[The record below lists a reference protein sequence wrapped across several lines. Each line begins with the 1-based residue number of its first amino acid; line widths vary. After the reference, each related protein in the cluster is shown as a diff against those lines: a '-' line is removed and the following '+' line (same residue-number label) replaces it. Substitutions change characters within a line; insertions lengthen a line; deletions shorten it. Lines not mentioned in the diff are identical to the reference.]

1 VCVSLHSPEADGK
14 WHRYF
19 AKWITIAVLIG
30 IVCGLSA
37 LALFEAIR
45 IISQLTLGDIA
56 GYSPP
61 FAGGEGGPTNLVI
74 PTTRYLIPVVTA
86 LGGLA
91 GGLLIYF
98 LAPEAAGVGTDAAI
112 KAFHRGGANIRS
124 RTPILKLL
132 TSAITIG
139 TGGTSGR
146 EGPIA
151 QIGAGAGSAISNLF
165 KLDKRSREIA
175 LAAGLGAGIASIF
188 KAPLAGAI
196 ISAEIFYTRDFEV
209 DALIPGFV
217 ASVVGYSIVG
227 YAIGWQPIFT
237 TNVSPIEFRNPLSL
251 PFYAFL
257 GILCALLTRML
268 IKIYYPT
275 TATFQK
281 WKVPLYVK
289 TMIGGL
295 ATGVIGM
302 FFLSVLGTG
311 YGWTQIALDGNFS
324 LFPPLLILGAIVAE
338 MFSLSFTLGSGG
350 SGGIF
355 GPSIVIGGLIGTTVG
370 YGLNLVFPAIVPNP
384 SDFAI
389 VGMMA
394 FFAADG
400 KAPISTIVLVA
411 EMSGGYGLLAPSMF
425 AVAPAFLLSGDRSV
439 FPSQVPT
446 RFESPAHSEEFEA
459 LELERT
465 LVQDVMVKNPPSV
478 KPEDNMD
485 TVQQIMT
492 ENTLDMIPVAGPQ
505 HKLVGV
511 IRTDDL
517 RKIPEEKRR
526 ETSARAAMRIQ
537 YYSCRANDDL
547 YGALRPMMVNNI
559 GSLPVVSDNESKT
572 LVGIITRRDI
582 GRFIQTE
589 DLKIKSLTAQTGQDS
604 RT

>member
-1 VCVSLHSPEADGK
+1 MSMRSATENEK

-19 AKWITIAVLIG
+19 AKWITISVIVG
-30 IVCGLSA
+30 VVCGLSA
-37 LALFEAIR
+37 LALLEAIR
-45 IISQLTLGDIA
+45 IITQLTLTGIA

-61 FAGGEGGPTNLVI
+61 LAGGEGGTSDLVLPTVRYFI
-74 PTTRYLIPVVTA
+74 PIVTA

-91 GGLLIYF
+91 VGLLIYF
-98 LAPEAAGVGTDAAI
+98 FVPEAAGVGTDVAI
-112 KAFHRGGANIRS
+112 RAFHRQGGKIRS
-124 RTPILKLL
+124 RVPALKLL

-151 QIGAGAGSAISNLF
+151 QIGAVAGSAIANLLR
-165 KLDKRSREIA
+165 LDKRSLEIA

-188 KAPLAGAI
+188 KAPLAGGI

-237 TNVSPIEFRNPLSL
+237 TSVSPLEFRNPLSL
-251 PFYAFL
+251 PFYALL
-257 GILCALLTRML
+257 GVLCAIFTRLL

-275 TATFQK
+275 TNTFRR
-281 WKVPLYVK
+281 WKAPLYVK
-289 TMIGGL
+289 TAVGGL
-295 ATGVIGM
+295 ATGLIGM
-302 FFLSVLGTG
+302 AIPSVLGTG
-311 YGWTQIALDGNFS
+311 YGWTQIALDKNFL
-324 LFPPLLILGAIVAE
+324 LFPPLLILAAVIAE
-338 MFSLSFTLGSGG
+338 MFALSFTLGSGG

-355 GPSIVIGGLIGTTVG
+355 GPSIVIGGLLGASVG
-370 YGLNLVFPAIVPNP
+370 YGLNLIFPSVVPNP

-425 AVAPAFLLSGDRSV
+425 AVAPAFLLSGERSV

-446 RFESPAHSEEFEA
+446 RFDSPAHAEEFEA

-465 LVQDVMVKNPPSV
+465 LVSDLMIQDPPSV
-478 KPEDNMD
+478 TREESLAVAARRMSETRIDA
-485 TVQQIMT
+485 
-492 ENTLDMIPVAGPQ
+492 IPVVGAN
-505 HKLVGV
+505 HRLVGV
-511 IRTDDL
+511 ITEKDIREVT
-517 RKIPEEKRR
+517 EERR
-526 ETSARAAMRIQ
+526 GEVSVSAVIKSQ
-537 YYSCRANDDL
+537 FTHCKPNDDL
-547 YGALRPMMVNNI
+547 YAALRSMILANA
-559 GSLPVVSDNESKT
+559 GSIPVVSDEESMI
-572 LVGIITRRDI
+572 LVGVITRSDI
-582 GRFIQTE
+582 GHLIT
-589 DLKIKSLTAQTGQDS
+589 KTAPDTHDA
-604 RT
+604 RLPR

>member
-1 VCVSLHSPEADGK
+1 MGEDEK
-14 WHRYF
+14 WHQYF
-19 AKWITIAVLIG
+19 AKWISIAVMIG
-30 IVCGLSA
+30 VVCGLSA
-37 LALFEAIR
+37 LALLETIR
-45 IISQLTLGDIA
+45 LVTQATLTSIA
-56 GYSPP
+56 GYTPP
-61 FAGGEGGPTNLVI
+61 LAGGEGGSSSLVL
-74 PTTRYLIPVVTA
+74 PATRYFIPIVTA

-91 GGLLIYF
+91 GGLIIYF
-98 LAPEAAGVGTDAAI
+98 FAPEAAGVGTDAAI
-112 KAFHRGGANIRS
+112 NAFHRGSANIRS
-124 RTPILKLL
+124 RVPLIKLL

-151 QIGAGAGSAISNLF
+151 QIGAGAGSALSNLF

-227 YAIGWQPIFT
+227 YAIGWQPIFS
-237 TNVSPIEFRNPLSL
+237 TNVSPIEFRNPFSL
-251 PFYAFL
+251 PFYAVL
-257 GILCALLTRML
+257 GVLCALLTRML

-275 TATFQK
+275 TSMFQK

-289 TMIGGL
+289 TAIGGL
-295 ATGVIGM
+295 ATGLIGM

-311 YGWTQIALDGNFS
+311 YGWAQIALDGNFS
-324 LFPPLLILGAIVAE
+324 LFPPLLILAAVVAE

-350 SGGIF
+350 SGGVF
-355 GPSIVIGGLIGTTVG
+355 GPSIVIGGLLGTTVG

-446 RFESPAHSEEFEA
+446 RFESPAHAEEFEA

-465 LVQDVMVKNPPSV
+465 PVKDVMTQNPHSV
-478 KPEDNMD
+478 RPDDTME
-485 TVQQIMT
+485 TVQRVMI
-492 ENTLDMIPVAGPQ
+492 ENALDMVPVMDPQ
-505 HKLVGV
+505 HRLVGV
-511 IRTDDL
+511 IRTEDFG
-517 RKIPEEKRR
+517 KVPEEKRR
-526 ETSARAAMRIQ
+526 ETNATAAMRVQ
-537 YYSCRANDDL
+537 FYSCRENDDL
-547 YGALRPMMVNNI
+547 YGALRPMMVANI
-559 GSLPVVSDNESKT
+559 GTLPVVSDNNSRT
-572 LVGIITRRDI
+572 LVGIITKRDI
-582 GRFIQTE
+582 GRFIQTA
-589 DLKIKSLTAQTGQDS
+589 DLKANSLTAQTGQDAKK
-604 RT
+604 

>member
-1 VCVSLHSPEADGK
+1 MHDLEGGGK

-37 LALFEAIR
+37 LALLEAIR
-45 IISQLTLGDIA
+45 IMTQVTLGYIA
-56 GYSPP
+56 GYTPP
-61 FAGGEGGPTNLVI
+61 LAGGEGGPTNLVL
-74 PTTRYLIPVVTA
+74 PARTYLIPAVTA
-86 LGGLA
+86 LGGLL
-91 GGLLIYF
+91 GGLIIYF

-124 RTPILKLL
+124 RVPFIKLI

-151 QIGAGAGSAISNLF
+151 QIGAGAGSALSNLLR
-165 KLDKRSREIA
+165 LDKRSREIM

-237 TNVSPIEFRNPLSL
+237 TNVSPTEFRNPLSL
-251 PFYAFL
+251 PFYALL
-257 GILCALLTRML
+257 GVLCALLTRML
-268 IKIYYPT
+268 IRIYHPM
-275 TATFQK
+275 TAAFGR
-281 WKVPLYVK
+281 WKVPLYIK
-289 TMIGGL
+289 TTVGGL
-295 ATGVIGM
+295 ATGLIGISV
-302 FFLSVLGTG
+302 LSVLGTG
-311 YGWTQIALDGNFS
+311 YGWTQIALNGTFS
-324 LFPPLLILGAIVAE
+324 QFPPMLILAAVLAE
-338 MFSLSFTLGSGG
+338 MVSLSFTLGSGG

-355 GPSIVIGGLIGTTVG
+355 GPSIVIGGLLGTVVG
-370 YGLNLVFPAIVPNP
+370 YGLNLIVPSIVPNP

-425 AVAPAFLLSGDRSV
+425 AVAPAFLLSGDQSV

-446 RFESPAHSEEFEA
+446 RFESPAHAEEFEA

-465 LVQDVMVKNPPSV
+465 PVREVMLHDPPSV
-478 KPEDNMD
+478 APE
-485 TVQQIMT
+485 TSLVVVQDKME
-492 ENTLDMIPVAGPQ
+492 ENNLDVMPIVDKRN
-505 HKLVGV
+505 KLVGV
-511 IRTDDL
+511 IRVEDL
-517 RKIPEEKRR
+517 NMVPEEKRS
-526 ETSARAAMRIQ
+526 ETIAKAVMRVRFT
-537 YYSCRANDDL
+537 YCRANDDL
-547 YGALRPMMVNNI
+547 YGALRPMIISNFASI
-559 GSLPVVSDNESKT
+559 PVVSEAESMM
-572 LVGIITRRDI
+572 LVGIITRGDI
-582 GRFIQTE
+582 GRFVKTVAPKV
-589 DLKIKSLTAQTGQDS
+589 DDARRGD
-604 RT
+604 

>member
-1 VCVSLHSPEADGK
+1 MHRLRDDEQ

-19 AKWITIAVLIG
+19 AKWTSIAVIIG

-37 LALFEAIR
+37 LALLETIR
-45 IISQLTLGDIA
+45 LVTMGTLSLIA
-56 GYSPP
+56 GYTPP
-61 FAGGEGGPTNLVI
+61 LAGGEGGPSNLVL
-74 PTTRYLIPVVTA
+74 PATRYLIPVVTA

-91 GGLLIYF
+91 GGLIIYF
-98 LAPEAAGVGTDAAI
+98 FAPEAAGVGTDAAI
-112 KAFHRGGANIRS
+112 NAFHRSGAKIRS
-124 RTPILKLL
+124 RVPLIKLL

-151 QIGAGAGSAISNLF
+151 QIGAGAGSALANLF

-237 TNVSPIEFRNPLSL
+237 TNVSPLEFRNPFSL
-251 PFYAFL
+251 PFYAVL
-257 GILCALLTRML
+257 GVLCALLTRGL
-268 IKIYYPT
+268 IRIYYST
-275 TATFQK
+275 TSMFRK

-289 TMIGGL
+289 TMVGGL
-295 ATGVIGM
+295 ATGLIGM
-302 FFLSVLGTG
+302 FFLSVVGTG
-311 YGWTQIALDGNFS
+311 YGWTQIALNGNFS
-324 LFPPLLILGAIVAE
+324 LFPPILILAAVVAE

-350 SGGIF
+350 SGGVF
-355 GPSIVIGGLIGTTVG
+355 GPSIVIGGLLGTTVG
-370 YGLNLVFPAIVPNP
+370 YGLNMVFPAIVPNP

-439 FPSQVPT
+439 FPSQVPS
-446 RFESPAHSEEFEA
+446 RFESPAHREEFEA

-465 LVQDVMVKNPPSV
+465 LVRDVMIQNPKLV
-478 KPEDNMD
+478 APEDMMD
-485 TVQQIMT
+485 IVQRVMT
-492 ENTLDMIPVAGPQ
+492 ENSLDMVPVVGSQ
-505 HKLVGV
+505 RKLVGV
-511 IRTDDL
+511 IRTEDL
-517 RKIPEEKRR
+517 RKVPEEKRR
-526 ETSARAAMRIQ
+526 ETSAKAAMRVK

-547 YGALRPMMVNNI
+547 YGALRPMMVANI
-559 GSLPVVSDNESKT
+559 GSIPVVSDDGSKT
-572 LVGIITRRDI
+572 LVGIISRRDI
-582 GRFIQTE
+582 GRFIE
-589 DLKIKSLTAQTGQDS
+589 NADLKESNLTAQTGQDAKK
-604 RT
+604 

>member
-1 VCVSLHSPEADGK
+1 MRSDETDDK

-19 AKWITIAVLIG
+19 AKWITIAILIG

-37 LALFEAIR
+37 LALLEVIR
-45 IISQLTLGDIA
+45 IMTQVTLGYIA
-56 GYSPP
+56 GYTPP
-61 FAGGEGGPTNLVI
+61 FAGGEGGPANLVL
-74 PTTRYLIPVVTA
+74 PARRYLIPAVTA

-91 GGLLIYF
+91 GGLIIYF
-98 LAPEAAGVGTDAAI
+98 FAPEAAGVGTDAAI

-124 RTPILKLL
+124 RVPLIKLL

-151 QIGAGAGSAISNLF
+151 QIGAGAGSALANLF

-237 TNVSPIEFRNPLSL
+237 TNVSPTEFRNPFSL
-251 PFYAFL
+251 PFYALL
-257 GILCALLTRML
+257 GVLCAILTRVL
-268 IKIYYPT
+268 IRIYYT
-275 TATFQK
+275 TTSTFRK

-289 TMIGGL
+289 TTVGGL
-295 ATGVIGM
+295 ATGLIGLI
-302 FFLSVLGTG
+302 FLSVLGTG

-324 LFPPLLILGAIVAE
+324 LFPPLLILAAVVAE

-350 SGGIF
+350 SGGVF
-355 GPSIVIGGLIGTTVG
+355 GPSIVIGGLLGTTVG
-370 YGLNLVFPAIVPNP
+370 YGLNMVFPAVVPNP

-446 RFESPAHSEEFEA
+446 RFESPAHAEEFEA

-465 LVQDVMVKNPPSV
+465 LVRDVMVKNPPAV
-478 KPEDNMD
+478 TPEDSLD
-485 TVQQIMT
+485 VVERVMT
-492 ENTLDMIPVAGPQ
+492 ENALEMIPVAGPH

-511 IRTDDL
+511 IGGEDL
-517 RKIPEEKRR
+517 RKMLQEKRDG
-526 ETSARAAMRIQ
+526 TSVKAVMRVQ
-537 YYSCRANDDL
+537 YSYCRANDDL
-547 YGALRPMMVNNI
+547 YGALRPMMVTNV
-559 GSLPVVSDNESKT
+559 GSLPVVSDNDSMT

-582 GRFIQTE
+582 GRFIKTA
-589 DLKIKSLTAQTGQDS
+589 DLNGNNARHSDQA
-604 RT
+604 

>member
-1 VCVSLHSPEADGK
+1 MHSQEGDGK

-30 IVCGLSA
+30 IVCGLNA
-37 LALFEAIR
+37 LALLEAIR
-45 IISQLTLGDIA
+45 IISQSTLGYIA
-56 GYSPP
+56 GYTPP
-61 FAGGEGGPTNLVI
+61 LAGGEGGPANLVL
-74 PTTRYLIPVVTA
+74 PATRYLIPLVTG

-91 GGLLIYF
+91 GGLLIYY

-112 KAFHRGGANIRS
+112 RAFHRGGANIRS
-124 RTPILKLL
+124 RIPALKLI

-151 QIGAGAGSAISNLF
+151 QIGAGAGSAISNLLR
-165 KLDKRSREIA
+165 LDKRSREIA
-175 LAAGLGAGIASIF
+175 LAAGLGAGIAAIF

-227 YAIGWQPIFT
+227 YTIGWQPIFA
-237 TNVSPIEFRNPLSL
+237 TNVSPTEFRNPLSL
-251 PFYAFL
+251 PFYAML
-257 GILCALLTRML
+257 GIICALATRLL
-268 IKIYYPT
+268 IRIYYPT
-275 TATFQK
+275 TAAFSK
-281 WKVPLYVK
+281 WKVPIYVK
-289 TMIGGL
+289 TTVGGV

-311 YGWTQIALDGNFS
+311 YGWTQIALNGNFS
-324 LFPPLLILGAIVAE
+324 LFPPLIILAAVVAE

-350 SGGIF
+350 SGGVF
-355 GPSIVIGGLIGTTVG
+355 GPSIVIGGLLGTSVG

-425 AVAPAFLLSGDRSV
+425 AVAPAFLLSGDKSV
-439 FPSQVPT
+439 FPSQVST
-446 RFESPAHSEEFEA
+446 RFESPAHAEEFEA

-465 LVQDVMVKNPPSV
+465 QVADMMTLNPPTV
-478 KPEDNMD
+478 TVEDSID
-485 TVQQIMT
+485 VAQRRMT
-492 ENTLDMIPVAGPQ
+492 ENSMDMLPVVDSQ
-505 HKLVGV
+505 KKLVGV
-511 IRTDDL
+511 VTLPNLLKIVDEHRSGTAVRTIMKVQL
-517 RKIPEEKRR
+517 VHCKPG
-526 ETSARAAMRIQ
+526 
-537 YYSCRANDDL
+537 DDL
-547 YGALRPMMVNNI
+547 YAALRPMIIENI
-559 GSLPVVSDNESKT
+559 GSIPVVSDDET
-572 LVGIITRRDI
+572 MRVVGIIRRRDI
-582 GRFIQTE
+582 GRLI
-589 DLKIKSLTAQTGQDS
+589 DRNVSDY
-604 RT
+604 

>member
-1 VCVSLHSPEADGK
+1 MHSPEMEGK

-19 AKWITIAVLIG
+19 AKWISIAVVIG

-37 LALFEAIR
+37 LALLESVRLITR
-45 IISQLTLGDIA
+45 ITLGYVA
-56 GYSPP
+56 GYTPP
-61 FAGGEGGPTNLVI
+61 LAGGEGGPGNLI
-74 PTTRYLIPVVTA
+74 LPATRYLIPIVTA
-86 LGGLA
+86 IGGLA

-98 LAPEAAGVGTDAAI
+98 FAPEAAGVGTDAAI
-112 KAFHRGGANIRS
+112 RAFHQGEANIRG
-124 RTPILKLL
+124 RIPILKLL

-151 QIGAGAGSAISNLF
+151 QIGAGAGSAISNFL

-209 DALIPGFV
+209 DALIPAFV

-237 TNVSPIEFRNPLSL
+237 TNVSPTEFRNPLSL
-251 PFYAFL
+251 PFYALL
-257 GILCALLTRML
+257 GIACALLARIL
-268 IKIYYPT
+268 IRIYYPT
-275 TATFQK
+275 TAAFRK
-281 WKVPLYVK
+281 WRVPLFVK
-289 TMIGGL
+289 TAIGGL
-295 ATGVIGM
+295 ATGIIGM

-324 LFPPLLILGAIVAE
+324 LFPPLLILAAVVAE
-338 MFSLSFTLGSGG
+338 MFSLSLTLGSGG

-355 GPSIVIGGLIGTTVG
+355 GPSIVIGGMLGTIIG
-370 YGLNLVFPAIVPNP
+370 YGLNLLIPSVVPNP

-446 RFESPAHSEEFEA
+446 RFESPAHAEEFEA

-465 LVQDVMVKNPPSV
+465 PVSDVMQTDSK
-478 KPEDNMD
+478 
-485 TVQQIMT
+485 TVAPTDRADVVQKVMVDSGL
-492 ENTLDMIPVAGPQ
+492 ESIPVVASDHRLVGIIAAEDVRRLSEQQRRSVEAQTLAKTEYPTC
-505 HKLVGV
+505 KPSDDLYAALRPMIVANIGTIPVISDENSRVLVGV
-511 IRTDDL
+511 I
-517 RKIPEEKRR
+517 
-526 ETSARAAMRIQ
+526 S
-537 YYSCRANDDL
+537 
-547 YGALRPMMVNNI
+547 
-559 GSLPVVSDNESKT
+559 
-572 LVGIITRRDI
+572 RRDI
-582 GRFIQTE
+582 GRFV
-589 DLKIKSLTAQTGQDS
+589 KKTGPYIRKGSGPESTSQL
-604 RT
+604 

>member
-1 VCVSLHSPEADGK
+1 MRTSDGDGK

-30 IVCGLSA
+30 VVCGLSA
-37 LALFEAIR
+37 LALLEAIR
-45 IISQLTLGDIA
+45 IVSQLTLGYIA
-56 GYSPP
+56 GYTPP
-61 FAGGEGGPTNLVI
+61 LAGGEGGPTNLVL
-74 PTTRYLIPVVTA
+74 PATRYLIPVVTS
-86 LGGLA
+86 LGGLI

-124 RTPILKLL
+124 RIPAIKLL

-151 QIGAGAGSAISNLF
+151 QIGAGAGSAISNLLR
-165 KLDKRSREIA
+165 LDKRSREIA

-209 DALIPGFV
+209 DALIPGLV

-237 TNVSPIEFRNPLSL
+237 TNVSPTEFRNPLSL
-251 PFYAFL
+251 PFYAML
-257 GILCALLTRML
+257 GILCALATRML
-268 IKIYYPT
+268 IRIYYPT
-275 TATFQK
+275 TSAFNK
-281 WKVPLYVK
+281 WRVPLYVK
-289 TMIGGL
+289 TAIGGL
-295 ATGVIGM
+295 ATGIIGM

-311 YGWTQIALDGNFS
+311 YGWTQIALNGNFS
-324 LFPPLLILGAIVAE
+324 LFPPLLILAAVVAE

-350 SGGIF
+350 SGGVF
-355 GPSIVIGGLIGTTVG
+355 GPSIVIGGLLGTTVG
-370 YGLNLVFPAIVPNP
+370 YGLNLIFPSIVPNP

-425 AVAPAFLLSGDRSV
+425 AVAPAFLLSGDKSV

-446 RFESPAHSEEFEA
+446 RFESPAHAEEFEA
-459 LELERT
+459 LELERAS
-465 LVQDVMVKNPPSV
+465 VADVMVRNVPLV
-478 KPEDNMD
+478 TTEDNLDFAYKKMIEGAVD
-485 TVQQIMT
+485 T
-492 ENTLDMIPVAGPQ
+492 LPVVDPQ
-505 HKLVGV
+505 SKLVGV
-511 IRTDDL
+511 LSLEDLRNISAEHLKVTAIRTL
-517 RKIPEEKRR
+517 MKVQFPHC
-526 ETSARAAMRIQ
+526 Q
-537 YYSCRANDDL
+537 PNDDL
-547 YGALRPMMVNNI
+547 YTALRPMITQNI
-559 GSLPVVSDNESKT
+559 GSMPVVSEDGSMRV
-572 LVGIITRRDI
+572 VGMVSREGI
-582 GRFIQTE
+582 GRLFTKTDREARSSHTI
-589 DLKIKSLTAQTGQDS
+589 SG
-604 RT
+604 

>member
-1 VCVSLHSPEADGK
+1 MRDPERDGK

-19 AKWITIAVLIG
+19 AKWIMVAVFIG

-37 LALFEAIR
+37 LALTESIKLITQF
-45 IISQLTLGDIA
+45 TLGYVA
-56 GYSPP
+56 GYIPPSP
-61 FAGGEGGPTNLVI
+61 GGEGGPGSIVLPTARYFI
-74 PTTRYLIPVVTA
+74 PLVTA
-86 LGGLA
+86 FGGLA

-98 LAPEAAGVGTDAAI
+98 FAPEAAGVGTDAAI
-112 KAFHRGGANIRS
+112 KAFHRGQANIRN
-124 RTPILKLL
+124 RVPLLKLV

-151 QIGAGAGSAISNLF
+151 QIGAGTGSAIANLF

-196 ISAEIFYTRDFEV
+196 MSAEIFYTRDFEV

-237 TNVSPIEFRNPLSL
+237 TNVSPLEFRNPLSL
-251 PFYAFL
+251 PFYALL
-257 GILCALLTRML
+257 GVSCALLARLL
-268 IKIYYPT
+268 IRIYYPSISL
-275 TATFQK
+275 FQK
-281 WKVPLYVK
+281 WKVPLFVK
-289 TMIGGL
+289 TATGGL
-295 ATGVIGM
+295 ATGVIGI

-311 YGWTQIALDGNFS
+311 YGWTQIALDGNFL
-324 LFPPLLILGAIVAE
+324 LFPPLLILAAVVAE
-338 MFSLSFTLGSGG
+338 MFSLSLTLGSGG

-355 GPSIVIGGLIGTTVG
+355 GPSIVIGGLLGTTIG
-370 YGLNLVFPAIVPNP
+370 YGLNLLVPSIVPSP

-446 RFESPAHSEEFEA
+446 RFESPAHAEEFEA

-465 LVQDVMVKNPPSV
+465 SVSHVMVTNPKTVAP
-478 KPEDNMD
+478 MD
-485 TVQQIMT
+485 TLDVVQRKMT
-492 ENTLDMIPVAGPQ
+492 DGKFDVIPVVEASG
-505 HKLVGV
+505 KFVGV
-511 IRTDDL
+511 VLSKDFGDL
-517 RKIPEEKRR
+517 SEAQKRSR
-526 ETSARAAMRIQ
+526 DAKSLSRSD
-537 YYSCRANDDL
+537 YPSCKPSDDL
-547 YGALRPMMVNNI
+547 YVALKPMMVANVGTI
-559 GSLPVVSDNESKT
+559 PVVSEEG
-572 LVGIITRRDI
+572 LLLGVVARRDI
-582 GRFIQTE
+582 GRFIVKAS
-589 DLKIKSLTAQTGQDS
+589 KIEPSSVST
-604 RT
+604 